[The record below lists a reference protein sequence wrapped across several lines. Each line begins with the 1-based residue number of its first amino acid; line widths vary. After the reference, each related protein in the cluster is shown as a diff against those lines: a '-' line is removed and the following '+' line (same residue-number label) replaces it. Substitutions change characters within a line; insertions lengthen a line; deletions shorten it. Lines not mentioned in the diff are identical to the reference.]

1 MGREGSKG
9 LEDLRSLGSRMRRVW
24 GRKGMSGMKGRE
36 GWRCS
41 ERWSPLGKSDLS
53 TMGTE

>member
-24 GRKGMSGMKGRE
+24 GRKGMSGMKGRVE
-36 GWRCS
+36 MLRKVVTFREIRSQYNGN
-41 ERWSPLGKSDLS
+41 
-53 TMGTE
+53 